1 MDVWVVAA
9 AAGAGYVAQRLKNL
23 SKGKRLDSFPEYL
36 NLVKPE
42 SSSVRQNVKEK
53 SSPLVTVFP
62 RTKNVEERENEQ
74 PCEEEAGSTAEK
86 TSIGGYEDETS
97 ATADIFENGINS
109 SSLSGFLSSGDFRGD
124 WEHRVRS
131 DTDEV
136 FTSDSL
142 RHTSSSEVGFSY
154 GFGMNRS
161 SLRCRRVNSEAIKPQ
176 TSLESCLMAQ
186 LYNQHAKFEEY
197 TYSSLRRLK
206 KPSLRPFIVTDGS
219 RIISSPPREHAFN
232 GPTGKGECK
241 LRDDI
246 YSQENNTVLGVPKL
260 PNVISGRNKNEQ
272 ASRRNGSTEIAR
284 GNQNS
289 PQGISD
295 RALIFNLGLTM
306 GIVSS
311 VMANK
316 REMEKLNKLLKQTEN
331 LVQDL
336 QEEIEMKDS
345 LTVKEIAVE
354 DYESK
359 DVHTDNDLL
368 ALSSERDYCEEYK
381 YQKNEE
387 ESLSKIEAELE
398 AELERLESTINSSR
412 LEAKLSKRNELDPDL
427 MSDCYEGELSY
438 DLFGAKKTENRAYGE
453 SGSSTPRSVNY
464 AVSPRELSL
473 RLHEVIQTRLEE
485 RIKEL
490 ETALENS
497 QRKDKYVE
505 SSENIPSENKAQ
517 TCSTQESPITS
528 RDGGEEEIVGHPVVI
543 NLSGEALS
551 AYNEAY
557 EEMMKESE
565 SDEEDL
571 QFGNDDSVLNGN
583 GETGFDGRM
592 EEEDVCTNDVI
603 GWSSSADESEDDEM
617 ERMLIRQIV
626 EKAKQGSP
634 AVLKAHRELLFSAHA
649 N

>member
-23 SKGKRLDSFPEYL
+23 SKGKRLDSFPDNL
-36 NLVKPE
+36 NLVKPD

-53 SSPLVTVFP
+53 SSPLVRVFS
-62 RTKNVEERENEQ
+62 RKQIVEERENEQ
-74 PCEEEAGSTAEK
+74 PCEEEAGCSAAEK
-86 TSIGGYEDETS
+86 TSISGYEDETLV
-97 ATADIFENGINS
+97 TVDIFGNGMNS
-109 SSLSGFLSSGDFRGD
+109 SSLSGFLSSEDFRGD
-124 WEHRVRS
+124 WEHRVPS
-131 DTDEV
+131 DVDEV
-136 FTSDSL
+136 LSSDSW

-154 GFGMNRS
+154 GFGRNRS

-186 LYNQHAKFEEY
+186 LYDQHAKFEEY

-241 LRDDI
+241 LRDDM

-260 PNVISGRNKNEQ
+260 PNVVSGRNKNEQ
-272 ASRRNGSTEIAR
+272 VSRRNGSTEMAR

-289 PQGISD
+289 PQGGISD
-295 RALIFNLGLTM
+295 RVLIFNLGLTM

-311 VMANK
+311 VLANK
-316 REMEKLNKLLKQTEN
+316 QEMGKLNKLLKQTEN

-381 YQKNEE
+381 NQKNEE

-412 LEAKLSKRNELDPDL
+412 LETKLSKLNELDPDS

-505 SSENIPSENKAQ
+505 SSENIPSENKTQ
-517 TCSTQESPITS
+517 TCSTQESPIVS
-528 RDGGEEEIVGHPVVI
+528 RDGGEEEFVGHPVVI

-571 QFGNDDSVLNGN
+571 QLGFGN

>member
-23 SKGKRLDSFPEYL
+23 SKGKRLDSFPDNL
-36 NLVKPE
+36 NLVKPD

-53 SSPLVTVFP
+53 SSPLVRVFS
-62 RTKNVEERENEQ
+62 RKQIVEERENEQ
-74 PCEEEAGSTAEK
+74 PCEEEAGCSAAEK
-86 TSIGGYEDETS
+86 TSISGYEDETLV
-97 ATADIFENGINS
+97 TVDIFGNGMNS
-109 SSLSGFLSSGDFRGD
+109 SSLSGFLSSEDFRGD
-124 WEHRVRS
+124 WEHRVPS
-131 DTDEV
+131 DVDEV
-136 FTSDSL
+136 LSSDSW

-154 GFGMNRS
+154 GFGRNRS

-186 LYNQHAKFEEY
+186 LYDQHAKFEEY

-241 LRDDI
+241 LRDDM

-260 PNVISGRNKNEQ
+260 PNVVSGRNKNEQ
-272 ASRRNGSTEIAR
+272 VSRRNGSTEMAR

-295 RALIFNLGLTM
+295 RVLIFNLGLTM

-311 VMANK
+311 VLANK
-316 REMEKLNKLLKQTEN
+316 QEMGKLNKLLKQTEN

-381 YQKNEE
+381 NQKNEE

-412 LEAKLSKRNELDPDL
+412 LETKLSKLNELDPDS

-505 SSENIPSENKAQ
+505 SSENIPSENKTQ
-517 TCSTQESPITS
+517 TCSTQESPIVS
-528 RDGGEEEIVGHPVVI
+528 RDGGEEEFVGHPVVI

-571 QFGNDDSVLNGN
+571 QLGFGN

>member
-23 SKGKRLDSFPEYL
+23 SKGKRLDSFPDNL
-36 NLVKPE
+36 NIVKPD

-53 SSPLVTVFP
+53 SSPLVRVFS
-62 RTKNVEERENEQ
+62 RKQIVEERENEQ
-74 PCEEEAGSTAEK
+74 PCEEEAGSAAEK
-86 TSIGGYEDETS
+86 TSISGYEDETL
-97 ATADIFENGINS
+97 ATMDIFANRM
-109 SSLSGFLSSGDFRGD
+109 GFLSSEDFRGD
-124 WEHRVRS
+124 WEHRVPS
-131 DTDEV
+131 DVDEV

-142 RHTSSSEVGFSY
+142 RRTSSSEMGFSY
-154 GFGMNRS
+154 GFGRNRS
-161 SLRCRRVNSEAIKPQ
+161 SLRCRRVNNEAIKPQ

-186 LYNQHAKFEEY
+186 LYDQHAKFEEY

-232 GPTGKGECK
+232 GLTGKGECK

-246 YSQENNTVLGVPKL
+246 HSQENNTVLGVPKL
-260 PNVISGRNKNEQ
+260 PNVVSGRDKNVQ
-272 ASRRNGSTEIAR
+272 ALRRNGSNEMAR
-284 GNQNS
+284 RNQNS

-316 REMEKLNKLLKQTEN
+316 QEMGKLNKLLKQTEN

-345 LTVKEIAVE
+345 VTVKEIAVE

-368 ALSSERDYCEEYK
+368 ALSSEHNYCEEYK
-381 YQKNEE
+381 NQKNEE

-398 AELERLESTINSSR
+398 AELERLELTINSSR
-412 LEAKLSKRNELDPDL
+412 LEAKLSKLNELDPDS
-427 MSDCYEGELSY
+427 MSDCYEGELSH

-497 QRKDKYVE
+497 QMKDKYVE
-505 SSENIPSENKAQ
+505 SSENIPSENKTQ
-517 TCSTQESPITS
+517 TCSTQESPIIS
-528 RDGGEEEIVGHPVVI
+528 RDGGEEEFVGHPVVI

-571 QFGNDDSVLNGN
+571 QLGFGN
-583 GETGFDGRM
+583 GEIEGFDGRM
-592 EEEDVCTNDVI
+592 EEEEEDVCTNDVI

>member
-23 SKGKRLDSFPEYL
+23 SKGKRLDSFPENL
-36 NLVKPE
+36 NLVKPD

-53 SSPLVTVFP
+53 SSPLVRVFS
-62 RTKNVEERENEQ
+62 RKQIVEERENEQ
-74 PCEEEAGSTAEK
+74 PCDEEAGCSAAEK
-86 TSIGGYEDETS
+86 TSISGYEDETLV
-97 ATADIFENGINS
+97 TVDIFGNGMNS
-109 SSLSGFLSSGDFRGD
+109 SSLSGFLSSKDFRGD
-124 WEHRVRS
+124 WEQIVPS
-131 DTDEV
+131 DIDEV
-136 FTSDSL
+136 LSSDSL

-206 KPSLRPFIVTDGS
+206 KPSLRPFIVTDGN
-219 RIISSPPREHAFN
+219 RIISSPPRGHTFN

-260 PNVISGRNKNEQ
+260 PNVVSGRNKNEQ
-272 ASRRNGSTEIAR
+272 VLGRNSSTKMAP

-316 REMEKLNKLLKQTEN
+316 QEMEKLNKLLKQTEN

-345 LTVKEIAVE
+345 VTVKEIAVE

-359 DVHTDNDLL
+359 DVHTDNDVL
-368 ALSSERDYCEEYK
+368 AISSEHDYCEEYK
-381 YQKNEE
+381 NQKNEE

-412 LEAKLSKRNELDPDL
+412 LEAKLSKRNELDPDS
-427 MSDCYEGELSY
+427 MSDCYEGELRY

-485 RIKEL
+485 RIEEL

-505 SSENIPSENKAQ
+505 SSENIPSENKTQ
-517 TCSTQESPITS
+517 TCSTQESPIIS
-528 RDGGEEEIVGHPVVI
+528 WDGGEEEFVGHPVVI

-571 QFGNDDSVLNGN
+571 QLGFGN
-583 GETGFDGRM
+583 GENVGFDGRM

-634 AVLKAHRELLFSAHA
+634 AVLKAHRELLFSAHG